1 MLDLN
6 AGRPVK
12 VREASG
18 KEVTFTVK
26 PLPFAVV
33 IECQERETQ
42 ARAALDRVSRVEPNA
57 DPKLPGRH
65 VPVDDSPEA
74 RAAFTIALDGVVTAR
89 IRTSAEALRWGLRA
103 YAVGE
108 RGEEA
113 TVDGRSFRVLSPD
126 AVEAVAG
133 WGGAAAV
140 ELAAAI
146 QNQNVLSA
154 SDLLGFLQPSGS

>member
-12 VREASG
+12 VRQPDG

-33 IECQERETQ
+33 IECQEREAQ
-42 ARAALDRVSRVEPNA
+42 ARAALHRASYVDGGV
-57 DPKLPGRH
+57 H
-65 VPVDDSPEA
+65 VPVDESPEA
-74 RAAFTIALDGVVTAR
+74 RAAFTLALDGMVTAR
-89 IRTSAEALRWGLRA
+89 LRTSAEALRWGLRA
-103 YAVGE
+103 YAVGD
-108 RGEEA
+108 RGEVA
-113 TVDGRSFRVLSPD
+113 HVDGREFRVLSPD

-146 QNQNVLSA
+146 QSQNVLSA
-154 SDLLGFLQPSGS
+154 SDLLGFLAPSGS